1 LLTIRDD
8 PRVKSLARARA
19 GDLDLAEDALQEAY
33 YAVARTAHP
42 ERIDDLRAYYCRV
55 LLRMIYKL
63 RGQLG
68 VALVDD
74 FAELADTC
82 QLRAAGESAP
92 PPFDETVCS
101 NLLTRDRLRYLA
113 AHRAAL
119 SRTVPGRSR
128 DSARYREVIVTF
140 AELVLRASATGGLS
154 VADLNLALRS
164 AYPQWF
170 GDAGVAVGNIHQR
183 CSRAQADIRVLLRS
197 VIDRD
202 ELYS

>member
-1 LLTIRDD
+1 M
-8 PRVKSLARARA
+8 RA

-33 YAVARTAHP
+33 YAVARTARP

-63 RGQLG
+63 RAQSGAA
-68 VALVDD
+68 ALVDD
-74 FAELADTC
+74 FAELADAC
-82 QLRAAGESAP
+82 QRMTGGASTP

-113 AHRAAL
+113 TRRAAL
-119 SRTVPGRSR
+119 SRTVPGRSP

-140 AELVLRASATGGLS
+140 AERVLRASVTGGLS
-154 VADLNLALRS
+154 VADLNLALRTT
-164 AYPQWF
+164 YPQWF
-170 GDAGVAVGNIHQR
+170 AEAGVAVGNIQQR